1 MLEIVPYLWSTKI
14 HMVFSCF
21 VLCYFLDVLVY
32 VNEVENDKKNP
43 CIGFEFLYSIN
54 MANF

>member
-14 HMVFSCF
+14 HMVFYCF